1 LDRVIYEASFD
12 VKNFLSRPRTWRH
25 SAWVS

>member
-1 LDRVIYEASFD
+1 LDGVIYETSFD
-12 VKNFLSRPRTWRH
+12 VKNFLSRPRRWRH